1 MKTTLKYND
10 MAQPKGQSGNPAGRP
25 KGTPNKVTSSMR
37 KWIEAFLNKKLP
49 DLEADFDKLDK
60 YQKWLVVEKL
70 LQYTIPKMQSI
81 SLAEAVDEATKAN
94 EERAM
99 KALTAIIEQTDDA
112 TLDKIYD
119 KMIQQNEND

>member
-1 MKTTLKYND
+1 